1 MELQPFQ
8 QVQQLLKEKQRIL
21 LLTHIK
27 MDGDALGSIIST
39 YLFLQKMGKD
49 VTAVCG
55 DPVPD
60 ALKFL
65 PITSVVD
72 TEFNGVRDYI
82 VTIDCNNGVV
92 DKLKYAVEDNKVNII
107 ITPKKGSF
115 EDKDITFRRGDA
127 KYDLVMVL
135 DTPELGQLGSIY
147 QNNSD
152 LFYDIPVINIDHHP
166 SNTRFGHVHVIEPTA
181 SSACEI
187 LFDMFTYLQEK
198 QQLIDKD
205 IATLLLAGIIT
216 DTGSFQNA
224 NTTPKSLDVAADLLD
239 LGADQQDIIR
249 HVYKTKNLTT
259 LKLWGKVLSKLQI
272 DDEHRIVWST
282 ISAADLKETHANMN
296 EAGNIIDELMT
307 NAPGAEI
314 VLLFREE
321 EDYVSCSMR
330 TTDPNVNASKIASI
344 FGGGGHR
351 QAAGF
356 KVRDSKSFDQAV
368 SMVIDKL
375 RSYQEEQS
383 GGISGDNGV
392 PVKSLTDRQTKV
404 LEMQQV
410 SPPKNDMQVQQP
422 QKTPAPQ
429 QPNFQNKNA
438 QPSQPQKKHPSIDVI
453 QKLTEKAKQQSQQ
466 PTHMPPPPQRQAQ
479 ALRPSVPNLQK
490 GLNNAPQQGQ
500 SNQQRPNNNNN
511 NNTQQ
516 SSNSKNPARDH
527 NNNLRDNNDSQSG
540 NANS

>member
-8 QVQQLLKEKQRIL
+8 QVEQLLKEKQRIL
-21 LLTHIK
+21 LLTHVK

-65 PITSVVD
+65 PITNVVD

-107 ITPKKGSF
+107 ITPKKGAF
-115 EDKDITFRRGDA
+115 EDKDISFRRGDA
-127 KYDLVMVL
+127 KYDLVIVL
-135 DTPELGQLGSIY
+135 DTPDLGQLGSIY
-147 QNNSD
+147 QNNAD

-166 SNTRFGHVHVIEPTA
+166 SNTRFGHVHVIDPIA

-187 LFDMFTYLQEK
+187 LFDMFRYLQKK
-198 QQLIDKD
+198 QQFVDQD

-224 NTTPKSLDVAADLLD
+224 NTTPKSLDIAADLLD

-259 LKLWGKVLSKLQI
+259 LKLWGKVLSKLQV

-282 ISAADLKETHANMN
+282 ISASDLKETRANMN

-314 VLLFREE
+314 ILLFREE
-321 EDYVSCSMR
+321 EDHVSCSMR

-344 FGGGGHR
+344 YGGGGHR

-356 KVRDSKSFDQAV
+356 KIRENKSFEHIV
-368 SMVIDKL
+368 SSVIEKL
-375 RSYQEEQS
+375 RTYQNDRF
-383 GGISGDNGV
+383 GNISIETTNLKEGA
-392 PVKSLTDRQTKV
+392 LTDRQSRV
-404 LEMQQV
+404 LEMQQIHPKNGV
-410 SPPKNDMQVQQP
+410 SPVKPLKVNQADSKNSTQPKKQP
-422 QKTPAPQ
+422 QPPRDSRHH
-429 QPNFQNKNA
+429 FQHKNQEKSQNRSHSSNK
-438 QPSQPQKKHPSIDVI
+438 SVDVI
-453 QKLTEKAKQQSQQ
+453 QKLTEKSKKTQNTNNQQ
-466 PTHMPPPPQRQAQ
+466 PPKQPPQTNLPTSSPQA
-479 ALRPSVPNLQK
+479 SQK
-490 GLNNAPQQGQ
+490 
-500 SNQQRPNNNNN
+500 
-511 NNTQQ
+511 
-516 SSNSKNPARDH
+516 
-527 NNNLRDNNDSQSG
+527 
-540 NANS
+540 